1 MAQNPE
7 QRTLGLRAIC
17 LISQFSKPYK
27 WWLEHSTP
35 SAQAI
40 INGRRLLMRDILRN
54 SLYPIPIP
62 AKRMLS
68 LLRHWKSAE
77 RLRKLHDKLEH
88 STPSAQAMINGLR
101 LILGGDNFIS
111 VLRDPIPAKRIL
123 FLLRGWWRGP
133 LDTLRIRRR
142 RRHVL

>member
-1 MAQNPE
+1 MNSSHE
-7 QRTLGLRAIC
+7 QRTLGLLPC
-17 LISQFSKPYK
+17 KLIREFSKPYK

-35 SAQAI
+35 SAQAM
-40 INGRRLLMRDILRN
+40 INGRRLILRDN
-54 SLYPIPIP
+54 LYPIPIP
-62 AKRMLS
+62 AKRMLF
-68 LLRHWKSAE
+68 LLRRWKHAE
-77 RLRKLHDKLEH
+77 RCRKLCDKLEH